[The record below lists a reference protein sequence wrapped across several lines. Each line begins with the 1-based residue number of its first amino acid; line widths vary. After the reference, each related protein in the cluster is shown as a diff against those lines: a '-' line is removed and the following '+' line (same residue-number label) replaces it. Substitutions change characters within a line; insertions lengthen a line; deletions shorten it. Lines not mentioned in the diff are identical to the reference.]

1 MWSIWFIFCDCGFHS
16 FFLWLIRIRGFWKL
30 SDGQDWLWGK
40 LVLVVMGGAMLSK
53 SLTQYSVDGWGFVP
67 SLLVDLRPN
76 FGEGNED
83 DGDLLQKVLCL
94 HCCSQCPQV
103 CSRRHLEGSNRTL
116 CSPVPRD
123 PTETESDLC
132 LSLLQRYKS
141 AVACCG
147 GRGSGCFYL
156 SHSLWPKPSWRRLP
170 LTSS

>member
-1 MWSIWFIFCDCGFHS
+1 
-16 FFLWLIRIRGFWKL
+16 
-30 SDGQDWLWGK
+30 
-40 LVLVVMGGAMLSK
+40 MLSK

-147 GRGSGCFYL
+147 GRDSGSSRPGYDI
-156 SHSLWPKPSWRRLP
+156 SP
-170 LTSS
+170 LGGGHH